1 MEDNINKENYLKE
14 KFIFFIKKNKRKI
27 IYFFIALLIILGVIF
42 FLNLNKK
49 KQQILISEKY
59 IQSGI
64 SLSQKEVNKAKFL
77 LEEIILS
84 KDKFYSLL
92 ALNTI
97 LEKKLVTDKD
107 KVLGYFLLIE
117 NLNLSDE
124 QIDILKLKKALYLIN
139 ENEVEEG
146 EKLIKNLIENNST
159 LKEIAEDIIK

>member
-1 MEDNINKENYLKE
+1 M
-14 KFIFFIKKNKRKI
+14 
-27 IYFFIALLIILGVIF
+27 GVIF

-64 SLSQKEVNKAKFL
+64 FLSQKEVNKAKFL

>member
-64 SLSQKEVNKAKFL
+64 FLSQKEVNKAKFL

-107 KVLGYFLLIE
+107 KILGYFLLIE

>member
-27 IYFFIALLIILGVIF
+27 IYFFIAFLIILGVIF

-64 SLSQKEVNKAKFL
+64 FLSQKEVNKAKFL

>member
-64 SLSQKEVNKAKFL
+64 FLSQKEVNKAKFL

-97 LEKKLVTDKD
+97 LEKKLATDKD

-146 EKLIKNLIENNST
+146 EKLLKNLIENNST

>member
-64 SLSQKEVNKAKFL
+64 FLSQKEVNKAKFL

>member
-1 MEDNINKENYLKE
+1 MEDNINKENNLKE

-64 SLSQKEVNKAKFL
+64 FLSKKEVNKAKFL